1 MNSSAFKDEKVIF
14 PTLPG
19 SHLSVECHN
28 NLGVAK
34 VASHLGSA
42 QQELEVRSH
51 A

>member
-1 MNSSAFKDEKVIF
+1 MNSSAFKGEKVIF
-14 PTLPG
+14 HTLPG
-19 SHLSVECHN
+19 SHLSVKCHN